1 MLFINKLLI
10 IITIAISSNIVTS
23 YIPQIQLNTVKAT
36 TRTTSALSAAGDD
49 DLIRTSRSSRRA
61 QVGDRVVELKRP
73 LGVVLE

>member
-49 DLIRTSRSSRRA
+49 DLTRSSRRA